1 MVEPWATVAKIAAI
15 TIAAIAAYGAMR
27 IGIRVGVR
35 HVVERRRADL
45 TDSLAATEL
54 ERRVTTLA
62 GLALRIAGAVIAVI
76 GVLMVLSEFEIDIGP
91 AIAGLGVV
99 GIAVGFGAQTLVRDW
114 LAGIF
119 IVLENQYNLGDEVR
133 IAGVSGVVEELS
145 LRRTMLRDADGTVH
159 VVPNGQIIVASN
171 LTRAL
176 GSNGATQGGSPIP
189 SGDATAPA
197 GSETD

>member
-1 MVEPWATVAKIAAI
+1 MVEPWATITKIAAI
-15 TIAAIAAYGAMR
+15 LIAAGAAYGALR
-27 IGIRVGVR
+27 IAIRVGVR
-35 HVVERRRADL
+35 HLLERRRATL
-45 TDSLAATEL
+45 TEAAAAIEL

-119 IVLENQYNLGDEVR
+119 IVLENQYNLGDLVR

-145 LRRTMLRDADGTVH
+145 LRRTMLRDTDGAVH
-159 VVPNGQIIVASN
+159 IVPNGQIVVASN
-171 LTRAL
+171 LTRAI
-176 GSNGATQGGSPIP
+176 GSNGLAQGGAPAP
-189 SGDATAPA
+189 SGEATAPQE
-197 GSETD
+197 SESD

>member
-1 MVEPWATVAKIAAI
+1 MVEPWATLAKIAAI
-15 TIAAIAAYGAMR
+15 TIAAIAAYGALR

-99 GIAVGFGAQTLVRDW
+99 GIAVGFGAQAVVRDW

-119 IVLENQYNLGDEVR
+119 IVLENQYNLGDAVR

-176 GSNGATQGGSPIP
+176 GSNGAGQAGSPTP
-189 SGDATAPA
+189 SGEATAPSE
-197 GSETD
+197 SETD

>member
-1 MVEPWATVAKIAAI
+1 MVEPWATLAKIAAI
-15 TIAAIAAYGAMR
+15 TIAAIAAYGALR

-99 GIAVGFGAQTLVRDW
+99 GIAVGFGAQALVRDW
-114 LAGIF
+114 LAGVF
-119 IVLENQYNLGDEVR
+119 IVLENQYNLGDAVR

-171 LTRAL
+171 LTR
-176 GSNGATQGGSPIP
+176 GC
-189 SGDATAPA
+189 SGRIGDTV
-197 GSETD
+197 G

>member
-1 MVEPWATVAKIAAI
+1 MVEPWATLAKIAAI
-15 TIAAIAAYGAMR
+15 TIAAIAAYGALR

-99 GIAVGFGAQTLVRDW
+99 GIAVGFGAQALVRDW

-119 IVLENQYNLGDEVR
+119 IVLENQYNVGDAVR
-133 IAGVSGVVEELS
+133 IAGVSGVVEELG

-176 GSNGATQGGSPIP
+176 GSNGAVQDGSPTP
-189 SGDATAPA
+189 LGEATAPPE
-197 GSETD
+197 SETD

>member
-1 MVEPWATVAKIAAI
+1 MVEPWATLAKIAAI
-15 TIAAIAAYGAMR
+15 TIAAIAAYGALR

-99 GIAVGFGAQTLVRDW
+99 GIAVGFGAQAVVRDW

-119 IVLENQYNLGDEVR
+119 IVLENQYNLGDAVR

-176 GSNGATQGGSPIP
+176 GSNGAGQGGSPIP
-189 SGDATAPA
+189 SGEATAPPE
-197 GSETD
+197 SETD

>member
-1 MVEPWATVAKIAAI
+1 MVEPWATLAKIAAI
-15 TIAAIAAYGAMR
+15 TIAAIAAYGALR

-99 GIAVGFGAQTLVRDW
+99 GIAVGFGAQALVRDW
-114 LAGIF
+114 LAGVF
-119 IVLENQYNLGDEVR
+119 IVLENQYNLGDAVR

-171 LTRAL
+171 LTR
-176 GSNGATQGGSPIP
+176 GPSSNGAAQGGSATP
-189 SGDATAPA
+189 SGEATAPA
-197 GSETD
+197 ESETD

>member
-1 MVEPWATVAKIAAI
+1 MVEPWATLAKIAAI
-15 TIAAIAAYGAMR
+15 TIAAVAAYGALR

-99 GIAVGFGAQTLVRDW
+99 GIAVGFGAQALVRDW

-119 IVLENQYNLGDEVR
+119 IVLENQYNVGDAVR

-176 GSNGATQGGSPIP
+176 GSNGAAQGSPTP
-189 SGDATAPA
+189 LGEATAPPE
-197 GSETD
+197 SETD